1 MPSFQIRTDQDELM
15 DDFSIQ
21 DERLTDALEQLRP
34 VNQFLGGYATTMTA
48 IAPFLKANRDRPIH
62 ILDIGTGIGDFP
74 EYIVRWAA
82 AQSPP
87 IDVQITAI
95 DANPVTVA
103 YAQSALQKRL
113 TPELQAQITLEVADA
128 LALPYADQQ
137 FDIAIAAMFL
147 HHFAHDNAVQIVR
160 SMQRVASHGILIND
174 LHRHPFAYYGIYAL
188 TRILPAVQMVRHDAP
203 LSVLRGFKY
212 QELAQIAKAAELTD
226 YSLDWRYAF
235 RWLLSTI
242 AIAPQ
247 P

>member
-21 DERLTDALEQLRP
+21 DHRLTEALEQLRP
-34 VNQFLGGYATTMTA
+34 VNQLLGGYATTMAA
-48 IAPFLKANRDRPIH
+48 IAPFLKSHADQTIR

-87 IDVQITAI
+87 IDVEITAI

-103 YAQSALQKRL
+103 YAQSTLQKRL
-113 TPELQAQITLEVADA
+113 APDLLAKIKLEVADA
-128 LALPYADQQ
+128 LALPYADNQ
-137 FDIAIAAMFL
+137 FDLAIAAMFL

-160 SMQRVASHGILIND
+160 SMQCVASQGILIND
-174 LHRHPFAYYGIYAL
+174 LHRHPLAYYGIYAL
-188 TRILPAVQMVRHDAP
+188 TRILPAVEMVRNDAP
-203 LSVLRGFKY
+203 LSVLRGFTY
-212 QELAQIAKAAELTD
+212 AELEQIAISADLPKF
-226 YSLDWRYAF
+226 SLNWRYAF

-242 AIAPQ
+242 
-247 P
+247 